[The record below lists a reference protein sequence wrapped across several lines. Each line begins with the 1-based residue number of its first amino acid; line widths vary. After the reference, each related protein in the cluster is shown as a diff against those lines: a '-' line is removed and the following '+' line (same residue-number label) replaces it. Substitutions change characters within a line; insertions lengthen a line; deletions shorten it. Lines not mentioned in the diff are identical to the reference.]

1 MLLQHFGYVVH
12 SFKWNIVRVPLGV
25 RVKEIP
31 QYVVTLSSIKWII
44 LTTPNAVAY
53 IVILVYVRGTR
64 GVGHVL

>member
-31 QYVVTLSSIKWII
+31 QYVVTLSSIKWINNTQCSG
-44 LTTPNAVAY
+44 LHSYTSLRKRY
-53 IVILVYVRGTR
+53 
-64 GVGHVL
+64 